1 MHASHVA
8 ILVLAAS
15 AASPA
20 LSAPLTYVSRAR
32 GTPSVRATSNV
43 VARDASPLAARD
55 GDLFIRDL
63 NDFFQSIPTI
73 SGPLKLQNPNI
84 VNAEGSSP
92 PAPALVARTIVDDA
106 FNAITQLIPTNLL
119 GRDGVDDF
127 VQGIYRRVVDGACDP
142 NNFLSNP
149 IFVPPIGACDAE
161 LLAANF
167 QNLQLSPDLVTRD
180 FSAVFENVRRIFGP
194 DFARRDVTPEQL
206 IAIASRSL
214 SSLD

>member
-8 ILVLAAS
+8 ILVLAAT

-20 LSAPLTYVSRAR
+20 LSAPLTAR
-32 GTPSVRATSNV
+32 GTPSVRAT

-84 VNAEGSSP
+84 ANAEGSSP
-92 PAPALVARTIVDDA
+92 PAPALGARTIIDDA
-106 FNAITQLIPTNLL
+106 LNAITQLIPTNLL

-127 VQGIYRRVVDGACDP
+127 VQGIYRRVVNGACDP
-142 NNFLSNP
+142 NRPITDSPAFLT
-149 IFVPPIGACDAE
+149 PIGACDGEA
-161 LLAANF
+161 LAADLKNF
-167 QNLQLSPDLVTRD
+167 QFTPDLATRD
-180 FSAVFENVRRIFGP
+180 FSAVLENVRRIFEP
-194 DFARRDVTPEQL
+194 DFASRDVTPEQL